1 MRLLRTI
8 ALLGLLLPAAVS
20 AQEVRSPPGAPT
32 ASPKF
37 TGVVT
42 APKYRVMWGLSGP
55 VTSSDAAQTIQ
66 NTDVSADT
74 ILTPITATGL
84 FYVDNTRNA
93 VVVPAGTTAVNV
105 SAHGCYLRNDNPVS
119 KDPTYGE
126 TVGVGVCDWGVALA
140 NADNAAVWGAARYL
154 SDTANN
160 SVPVPNRKG
169 VGLIA

>member
-1 MRLLRTI
+1 
-8 ALLGLLLPAAVS
+8 
-20 AQEVRSPPGAPT
+20 
-32 ASPKF
+32 
-37 TGVVT
+37 
-42 APKYRVMWGLSGP
+42 MWGLSGP